1 MKFALLALA
10 LLAPNFSQASSV
22 DDIRRTWDSCLAN
35 EENQSTAG
43 MNMCADQAYTLADKE
58 LNLVYQGAVKANSG
72 RDENEVETLKRLKAA
87 QRAWITFRDTN
98 CQLQGTSMLGGSGEG
113 PVVGGCLVSTTLDR
127 VKELTELFGER

>member
-10 LLAPNFSQASSV
+10 ILAPSLAQASSV
-22 DDIRRTWDSCLAN
+22 DDIRRTWDACLEK

-72 RDENEVETLKRLKAA
+72 RDGDSVETLKRLKAA
-87 QRAWITFRDTN
+87 QRAWITFRDAN
-98 CQLQGTSMLGGSGEG
+98 CNLQGIQMLGGSGEG